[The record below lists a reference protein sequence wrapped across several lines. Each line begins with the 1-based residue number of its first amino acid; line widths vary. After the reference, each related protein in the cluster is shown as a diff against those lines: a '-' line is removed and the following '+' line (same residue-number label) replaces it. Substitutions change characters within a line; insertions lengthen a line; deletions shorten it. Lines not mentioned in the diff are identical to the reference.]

1 LDSFE
6 LLDCID
12 LVHFMYSSVSNSYLG
27 GQTRRLSEGLAKKRE
42 KNTPYFLFLSSGNQ
56 LQLVYIYNNK

>member
-1 LDSFE
+1 
-6 LLDCID
+6 
-12 LVHFMYSSVSNSYLG
+12 MYSSVSNSYLG